1 MGRIKISNLP
11 RCIFPLTCV
20 LLVCACRSVHRDA
33 QGIEWITIS
42 KDGRGFVCADSNQKF
57 TPWGFNYDHDHRM
70 RLLEEYWDTEWQ
82 TVIEDFREMK
92 ELGANVVRI
101 HLQFAKFMDAP
112 DKPNEQSLKQLS
124 RLLNLAEKTGLY
136 LDLTGLACYRKPDV
150 PNWYDVMNE
159 ADRWRAQAG
168 FWGAIAATC
177 KDSPAVFCFDLMNE
191 PFVPAKPRDP
201 GDWLTGNLGDFH
213 FVQALTLDPAGRTPP
228 QVAQQWSAQLTAA
241 IRQHDKRH
249 SITIGLLPISGPA
262 FVKAVAPH
270 LDFISV
276 HEYPKSGKLEESLER
291 LKDFSVGK
299 PLVIEEMFPLACSAE
314 DLGQFI
320 KRSSP
325 TASGWIGFYWGQT
338 PEQLERASGIGE
350 AMTLAWLKL
359 FQEANPNRDE

>member
-1 MGRIKISNLP
+1 M
-11 RCIFPLTCV
+11 
-20 LLVCACRSVHRDA
+20 
-33 QGIEWITIS
+33 EWITIS

-57 TPWGFNYDHDHRM
+57 TPWGFNYDHDHSM
-70 RLLEEYWDTEWQ
+70 RVLEEYWDTEWQ
-82 TVIEDFREMK
+82 TVLEDFREMK

-124 RLLNLAEKTGLY
+124 RLLKLAEETGLY
-136 LDLTGLACYRKPDV
+136 LDLTGLACYRKSDV
-150 PNWYDVMNE
+150 PRWYDQMNE

-201 GDWLTGNLGDFH
+201 GDWLTGKLGDFH

-314 DLGQFI
+314 ELGQFI
-320 KRSSP
+320 ERSSP

-338 PEQLERASGIGE
+338 PEQLERAIGIGE